1 MLKYFV
7 LLNFVLSSFCLAQD
21 ELKTLVTEGLEQAYN
36 FNFEQAEKIFNQ
48 AIDDYPEYPHGYHY
62 ISQINLWA
70 YLGSKDEDE
79 FKSFLTHSEL
89 AKIKGERLFE
99 KNEDDPYLS
108 YLLGS
113 IYTLRATANSFKGSS
128 LDAFWAAK
136 SAVGYFETTLEID
149 QKFYDAYL
157 GIGLFNYALS
167 YVPGIFKW
175 AVNLSGLTYD
185 KEKGLE
191 YIKLA
196 YQKGHL
202 DQTEAAFHLSKIY
215 TDYVA
220 EYDSASILLE
230 NLISDY
236 PENSLFHYQYAVLKI
251 KARELDEAETSLNK
265 VIEINQPKF
274 YQTNS
279 LSHFLLGDIY
289 FKRNNFSEALKYY
302 KNFLTTTKDI
312 DYTGIANYRAAI
324 SSFMIGDTLQM
335 RERLILARI
344 GNLDIPDDI
353 YANEKSV
360 KLLENSI
367 SENHRKVILA
377 KNDVE
382 AGNSKQAFNQLK
394 EIADSIEVAELRG
407 IAYFYLSEAA
417 YDIGEFET
425 SIEYSQKATN
435 INYEIEKWVLPYAA
449 YVTAKSNYK
458 IGNFSRS
465 REFLEIAENNNDFE
479 FQESIEA
486 LVNNLTR
493 KLDVL

>member
-7 LLNFVLSSFCLAQD
+7 LFNFILTSFCFAQA
-21 ELKTLVTEGLEQAYN
+21 ELKTLIAEGLEQAYN
-36 FNFEQAEKIFNQ
+36 FNFKQSEKIFNQ

-62 ISQINLWA
+62 ISQIKLWA
-70 YLGSKDEDE
+70 YLGSKDEVE

-89 AKIKGERLFE
+89 AKIKGERLFK
-99 KNEDDPYLS
+99 KNENDPYIS

-136 SAVGYFETTLEID
+136 SAVGFFETTLEID
-149 QKFYDAYL
+149 EKFYDAYL

-175 AVNLSGLTYD
+175 AINLSGLSYD
-185 KEKGLE
+185 KEKGME

-196 YQKGHL
+196 YKKGHL

-220 EYDSASILLE
+220 EFDSASTLLE
-230 NLISDY
+230 KLISKY
-236 PENSLFHYQYAVLKI
+236 PGNSLFHYQYAVLKI
-251 KARELDEAETSLNK
+251 KARELEEAENSLNK
-265 VIEINQPKF
+265 VLEIDHPKF

-279 LSHFLLGDIY
+279 LSHFLMGDIY

-302 KNFLTTTKDI
+302 KKFLTTTIDI

-324 SSFMIGDTLQM
+324 SSFMLGDTVEM
-335 RERLILARI
+335 RERLLLARM

-360 KLLENSI
+360 ELLENGI
-367 SENHRKVILA
+367 SENHKKVILA

-382 AGNSKQAFNQLK
+382 AGRSLSAFTRLK
-394 EIADSIEVAELRG
+394 EIADSIEVAEMRG

-417 YDIGEFET
+417 YDIGNFET
-425 SIEYSQKATN
+425 SIEYSKKASAIKYKT
-435 INYEIEKWVLPYAA
+435 EKWVLPYAA
-449 YVTAKSNYK
+449 YVTAKSNYE
-458 IGNFSRS
+458 IGKYDRS
-465 REFLEIAENNNDFE
+465 RKFLEIAENNNDFE
-479 FQESIEA
+479 FKESLEA

-493 KLDVL
+493 KLDIL